1 MPDSN
6 LTLFSETFLLS
17 PIPRVASNPSVREWA
32 MRRSRRSLLRRMCAL
47 SVLFFS
53 VCAVFGQSDGGEGGL
68 SDAEK
73 EEFLRTAE
81 IVERETIPMGV
92 THSTRATLSD
102 GRLSHDAHIQGIDF
116 YRRRYKAR
124 GRTFLNFRDSYRYN
138 IAGYRL
144 DRMLGLGM
152 VPVSVEREID
162 GEPVAVTWW
171 VDDVQMMARDRY
183 SKKMEP
189 PQVFQWNDQRYQVRV
204 FNQLVYNTDPN
215 LGNLLIDK
223 DWKLWMI
230 DFTRAF
236 RTFKQLYD
244 PEHLTRIDLR
254 LYEGLRGLD
263 AESLERTMGHY
274 LLAAERRALL
284 ARRDR
289 IVAHFDAL
297 IEAQGDIAVI
307 CRIAGH

>member
-1 MPDSN
+1 MSAVSTPLAVRASPGRFRDQR
-6 LTLFSETFLLS
+6 LLIRMWTLPVL
-17 PIPRVASNPSVREWA
+17 
-32 MRRSRRSLLRRMCAL
+32 
-47 SVLFFS
+47 LFFVS
-53 VCAVFGQSDGGEGGL
+53 AVSGQSVSEEGRL

-81 IVERETIPMGV
+81 IVHRETIPVGV
-92 THSTRATLSD
+92 TLSTRATLSD
-102 GRLSHDAHIQGIDF
+102 GTLTHDAHIQKIDF

-124 GRTFLNFRDSYRYN
+124 GRTYINFRDSYRYN
-138 IAGYRL
+138 IAAYRL

-162 GEPVAVTWW
+162 GDSVAVTWW
-171 VDDVQMMARDRY
+171 VDDVEMMARERY
-183 SKKMEP
+183 SRKMEP

-236 RTFKQLYD
+236 RTFKQLPD
-244 PEHLTRIDLR
+244 PVSLTRIDLR
-254 LYEGLRGLD
+254 LYEGLRKLD
-263 AESLERTMGHY
+263 AQSLKQKLGDY

-284 ARRDR
+284 ERRDR
-289 IVAHFDAL
+289 LVAHFDAL
-297 IEAQGDIAVI
+297 IAEQGDLAVI
-307 CRIAGH
+307 CRIRGH